1 MWGGGEGRGG
11 RVKERERGGER
22 RQESQVFCSND
33 LIWYIYNFFP
43 MFKTETQKKV
53 MDASTSQHARSW
65 RSYLRA
71 ETLIAK
77 NGKQLGSKLIA
88 HLQSLTKIWIK
99 LSIFNILELR
109 LIVNNLLFLK
119 ALKYLEINISS
130 LACVEYIQDVMW
142 IFLLLRGRKSLFFRD
157 ENSRIL
163 DCSYSEVTTKMTR
176 NSRVLNF
183 LDSLSTDGNNL
194 EDNVVVKSWLY
205 QHHATELK
213 SCFTYVP

>member
-1 MWGGGEGRGG
+1 MYREYTIPWQNVQKNLLTLNKQDFRKQCCESYYVGEMWGGGEGRGG
-11 RVKERERGGER
+11 EGEREREGGKR
-22 RQESQVFCSND
+22 RQESLVFCSND

-77 NGKQLGSKLIA
+77 NGKRLGSKLIA
-88 HLQSLTKIWIK
+88 HLQTLTKIWIK

-130 LACVEYIQDVMW
+130 SACVEYIQEVMW
-142 IFLLLRGRKSLFFRD
+142 IFLLFRGRKSLFFRD
-157 ENSRIL
+157 ENSRI
-163 DCSYSEVTTKMTR
+163 
-176 NSRVLNF
+176 
-183 LDSLSTDGNNL
+183 
-194 EDNVVVKSWLY
+194 
-205 QHHATELK
+205 
-213 SCFTYVP
+213 

>member
-1 MWGGGEGRGG
+1 MTKRPKKSANLEQARFSETVLRIVLRRWNVRWRWGEGGEG
-11 RVKERERGGER
+11 EREREGGER
-22 RQESQVFCSND
+22 RQESLVFCSND

-88 HLQSLTKIWIK
+88 HLQTLTKIWIK

-130 LACVEYIQDVMW
+130 SACVEYIQEVMW
-142 IFLLLRGRKSLFFRD
+142 IFLLFRGRKSLFFRD
-157 ENSRIL
+157 ENSRI
-163 DCSYSEVTTKMTR
+163 
-176 NSRVLNF
+176 
-183 LDSLSTDGNNL
+183 
-194 EDNVVVKSWLY
+194 
-205 QHHATELK
+205 
-213 SCFTYVP
+213 

>member
-1 MWGGGEGRGG
+1 MTKRPKKSANLEQARFSETVLRIVLRRWNVRWRWGEGGGWKR
-11 RVKERERGGER
+11 EREGGGER
-22 RQESQVFCSND
+22 RQESLVFCSND

-43 MFKTETQKKV
+43 MFKTERQKKV

-88 HLQSLTKIWIK
+88 HLQTLTKIWIK

-130 LACVEYIQDVMW
+130 SACVEYIQEVMW
-142 IFLLLRGRKSLFFRD
+142 IFLLFRGRKSLFFRD
-157 ENSRIL
+157 ENSRI
-163 DCSYSEVTTKMTR
+163 
-176 NSRVLNF
+176 
-183 LDSLSTDGNNL
+183 
-194 EDNVVVKSWLY
+194 
-205 QHHATELK
+205 
-213 SCFTYVP
+213 

>member
-1 MWGGGEGRGG
+1 MKCEVEVRGGGG
-11 RVKERERGGER
+11 RVKERERGEER
-22 RQESQVFCSND
+22 RQESLVFCSND

-43 MFKTETQKKV
+43 IFKTETQKKV

-77 NGKQLGSKLIA
+77 NCKQLGSKLIA
-88 HLQSLTKIWIK
+88 HLQTLTKIWIK

-130 LACVEYIQDVMW
+130 SACVEYIQEMMW
-142 IFLLLRGRKSLFFRD
+142 MFLLFRGRKSVFSRWKQPHIGLFIFRS
-157 ENSRIL
+157 N
-163 DCSYSEVTTKMTR
+163 
-176 NSRVLNF
+176 
-183 LDSLSTDGNNL
+183 
-194 EDNVVVKSWLY
+194 
-205 QHHATELK
+205 H
-213 SCFTYVP
+213 